1 VALEVL
7 VGDSRIRMDRKEH
20 RVIRE
25 SRDDGGVS
33 RGMIRG
39 EEEVEKR
46 AKDTAL
52 GHQISPHG
60 RWSTWYYTGPGSSG
74 LEDMSVKAD
83 STGLEVRPSVYI
95 SRPGC
100 HTLSNAWATSRKT
113 AVRSVRSSR
122 LFTISWTTRCAC
134 WMWEWP
140 GRNPNF

>member
-1 VALEVL
+1 VAFEVL

-33 RGMIRG
+33 RGMSRG

-74 LEDMSVKAD
+74 LQDTSVKAD
-83 STGLEVRPSVYI
+83 SAGLEARPSVYTAGRCATLYRTP
-95 SRPGC
+95 S
-100 HTLSNAWATSRKT
+100 HTHHTYLLVLNYAENTLSEEYSTQS
-113 AVRSVRSSR
+113 
-122 LFTISWTTRCAC
+122 
-134 WMWEWP
+134 
-140 GRNPNF
+140 